1 MAEERS
7 PHQRTL
13 TTLMNIRPMIDH
25 PFRHGESLGTW
36 RRPRYATLGNPGE
49 RTIFSVAE
57 RSTMQGWIACHE
69 ELDALEIV
77 AIDGLLE
84 LADFLQG
91 IDVGLEFRPTG
102 KPVETCDFE
111 LRVGKRFRA
120 TRHEKIFGL
129 ILQLAEV
136 GALRKRTPLIRG
148 IGRQDRKSTRLNSR
162 SRLHLVCRL
171 LLEKKKTHR

>member
-1 MAEERS
+1 
-7 PHQRTL
+7 
-13 TTLMNIRPMIDH
+13 
-25 PFRHGESLGTW
+25 
-36 RRPRYATLGNPGE
+36 RYATLGNPGE

-136 GALRKRTPLIRG
+136 EGLVTGVGGAL
-148 IGRQDRKSTRLNSR
+148 DRKSTRLNS
-162 SRLHLVCRL
+162 SHGSISYAVFCL
-171 LLEKKKTHR
+171 KKKNVKQSIISYIETRL

>member
-1 MAEERS
+1 MSGGA
-7 PHQRTL
+7 
-13 TTLMNIRPMIDH
+13 
-25 PFRHGESLGTW
+25 ESLTDAQFKIARLYGFASWPKLKAHVDSLEEIGQLKQAIDSNDLERVKFLMTRNPALHRAPLGYGKNGPLTW
-36 RRPRYATLGNPGE
+36 VAECRVPWAPPSAERLGNPGE

-102 KPVETCDFE
+102 KPLETCDFE

-120 TRHEKIFGL
+120 TRHEKIF
-129 ILQLAEV
+129 
-136 GALRKRTPLIRG
+136 
-148 IGRQDRKSTRLNSR
+148 
-162 SRLHLVCRL
+162 
-171 LLEKKKTHR
+171 